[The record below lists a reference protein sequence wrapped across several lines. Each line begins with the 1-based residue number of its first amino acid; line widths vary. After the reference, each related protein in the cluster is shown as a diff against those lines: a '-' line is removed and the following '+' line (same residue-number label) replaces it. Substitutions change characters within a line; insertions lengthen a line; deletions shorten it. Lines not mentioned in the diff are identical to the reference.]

1 MSREWMDEQV
11 NNKFTLLWKAVTF
24 NFYHWKDS
32 MAMLAPVG
40 PVLVEGE
47 EAGDVWEVFEN

>member
-40 PVLVEGE
+40 PVLVEG
-47 EAGDVWEVFEN
+47 